1 LAICER
7 LVVLQ
12 KGRLGVSSEEGAGSR
27 FWFELPCQVLDT
39 KAINSQVVEQG
50 LMPSEFDVLLVDD
63 NVVNLMV
70 AQLQIKKHFSGA
82 SITAVESGQAA
93 LEALQGKTFHIALI
107 DMVMP
112 DMNGM
117 ELTRRLRA
125 SSEHAQMPIL
135 ALTAN
140 TNPMDRQRCLDA
152 GMNGVLHKPMDSQ
165 MVYKTLTHWLSQTQ
179 TGSTK

>member
-1 LAICER
+1 
-7 LVVLQ
+7 
-12 KGRLGVSSEEGAGSR
+12 
-27 FWFELPCQVLDT
+27 
-39 KAINSQVVEQG
+39 
-50 LMPSEFDVLLVDD
+50 
-63 NVVNLMV
+63 
-70 AQLQIKKHFSGA
+70 
-82 SITAVESGQAA
+82 
-93 LEALQGKTFHIALI
+93 
-107 DMVMP
+107 
-112 DMNGM
+112 M

-165 MVYKTLTHWLSQTQ
+165 MVYKTLTHWLSQAQ